1 VIDSAAD
8 SGVPHGRLL
17 VEFVEAVTGDD
28 DARLARARQAIYQTL
43 GPAALVDACGAVASF
58 NAVVKVADGAGIQV
72 DDSRQETAAKIRNEL
87 KRDFG
92 PR

>member
-1 VIDSAAD
+1 MIDSAAE
-8 SGVPHGRLL
+8 SGVPHGKLL
-17 VEFVEAVTGDD
+17 VEFVAAVVGDD
-28 DARLARARQAIYQTL
+28 DARLARARQAICETL

-87 KRDFG
+87 RLDFG